1 MGTQNIATLT
11 LTKAASGVIAA
22 NRAVTFAGAQAS
34 VQGEKI
40 MGVARA
46 PAAAIG
52 DLVPVDVAGTVVME
66 AGAAIAIG
74 DAIIVDNVGRAIAS
88 TGALAVAAGA
98 VAVTSSAANGA
109 ILTGG
114 DGPEYVLG
122 DALDAAAAAGALIE
136 ILLRR

>member
-1 MGTQNIATLT
+1 MGTQNIVTLT
-11 LTKAASGVIAA
+11 LTKKSTSVIAA

-34 VQGEKI
+34 VQAEKI

-66 AGAAIAIG
+66 AGSAITIG
-74 DAIIVDNVGRAIAS
+74 DAVIVDATGRAIPA
-88 TGALAVAAGA
+88 TGVLAVAVGA

-114 DGPEYVLG
+114 DGPEYILG
-122 DALDAAAAAGALIE
+122 DALEAAAAAGDLIE